1 MKRIISLLFLL
12 TFIFVFPFNVFAYED
27 DEITLYLFHGDGCP
41 HCAAEQDYL
50 EEIQEKY
57 PELEIIKYEVW
68 YNYENAELLEKVE
81 EKFKIK
87 RSGVPTT
94 VIGNTVISGYNE
106 SLSGKIERAIKYYME
121 NDYEDVIVKIKAD
134 MYVEDKEDEDVKG
147 QEKENV
153 NDKIK
158 NEDYIVD
165 EFSKQEKKSDESMT
179 VDVPIFGKLNL
190 KNVGLTTAAVVIGL
204 IDGFNPCAM
213 WILLFLISVL
223 IGMKNRKRMWA
234 LGLTFLITSALVYMI
249 IMLSWIS
256 IAVKITTVVL
266 IRNIIAII
274 ALIGAF
280 VNIMSFIKS
289 SDSGCEVVDDKKRKK
304 IFSRIKKFTSEKS
317 FILALLGIMGLA
329 VSVNLVELACSAGLP
344 LVFSELLALNDISS
358 FMKFMY
364 TLLYIIFFLLDDL
377 IVFFIAMFTMKA
389 TGISTKYGKISHLI
403 GGIIMLLIGVLL
415 LVKPDLL
422 MFNWR

>member
-134 MYVEDKEDEDVKG
+134 MYVEDKKDEDVKG

-158 NEDYIVD
+158 YENYIVD

-234 LGLTFLITSALVYMI
+234 LGLTFLITSALVYMV

-304 IFSRIKKFTSEKS
+304 IFSRIKEFTSEKS

>member
-158 NEDYIVD
+158 DEDYIVD

-304 IFSRIKKFTSEKS
+304 IFSRIRKFTSEKS

-389 TGISTKYGKISHLI
+389 TGISTKYGKVSHLI

>member
-134 MYVEDKEDEDVKG
+134 MYVEDKKDEDVKG

-153 NDKIK
+153 N
-158 NEDYIVD
+158 E
-165 EFSKQEKKSDESMT
+165 
-179 VDVPIFGKLNL
+179 
-190 KNVGLTTAAVVIGL
+190 IGR
-204 IDGFNPCAM
+204 AH
-213 WILLFLISVL
+213 V
-223 IGMKNRKRMWA
+223 
-234 LGLTFLITSALVYMI
+234 
-249 IMLSWIS
+249 
-256 IAVKITTVVL
+256 
-266 IRNIIAII
+266 
-274 ALIGAF
+274 
-280 VNIMSFIKS
+280 
-289 SDSGCEVVDDKKRKK
+289 
-304 IFSRIKKFTSEKS
+304 
-317 FILALLGIMGLA
+317 
-329 VSVNLVELACSAGLP
+329 
-344 LVFSELLALNDISS
+344 
-358 FMKFMY
+358 
-364 TLLYIIFFLLDDL
+364 
-377 IVFFIAMFTMKA
+377 
-389 TGISTKYGKISHLI
+389 
-403 GGIIMLLIGVLL
+403 
-415 LVKPDLL
+415 
-422 MFNWR
+422 